1 MIRREMLHFL
11 HMRHQFLITK
21 SHSRL
26 AQARTVLIT
35 PVPEELANEQDLRT
49 FASFVP
55 GGIDKV
61 WMYRDT
67 ADLNKLFEEREELC
81 QKLEAAEAMVL
92 KTATL
97 AWRKKKKHHQK
108 LHSRK
113 TMDVEYTSGNG
124 ELMLPPANKHFLDEL
139 VPRKVRP
146 THRTGF
152 LGLIG
157 PKVDT
162 IAWCKVIAFCI

>member
-1 MIRREMLHFL
+1 
-11 HMRHQFLITK
+11 MRHQFLISK

-67 ADLNKLFEEREELC
+67 ADLNKLFEERKELC
-81 QKLEAAEAMVL
+81 QKLEAAEAMIL
-92 KTATL
+92 KMATL
-97 AWRKKKKHHQK
+97 AWRKKKKYHQK
-108 LHSRK
+108 LFKRK
-113 TMDVEYTSGNG
+113 TMDIEHTSANG
-124 ELMLPPANKHFLDEL
+124 ELMLPPANKQLLDEL

-152 LGLIG
+152 LGLMG

-162 IAWCKVIAFCI
+162 VEWCKVRAFCI